1 MFDPEKL
8 LAGMVGDALGGMFG
22 GRSRKKKSVFR
33 TGNLGGKAALG
44 LGALGVAMAAY
55 EHFQQRSRQPTG
67 SAPMPI
73 QPGPRA
79 LPPAPASLIPSSPA
93 AMPPPPPAAVDLTR
107 LNDAEQEAVLLV
119 QTMIAAAH
127 ADGRV
132 DASEQ
137 QRILARAESSGL
149 DTATCFFLKG
159 ALNQPISL
167 DQIAAQTRPD
177 QVDEVYAAALL
188 AMDADTE
195 AERAFLRQL
204 GQKLGMDDA
213 RRLAIHEAL
222 QPV

>member
-8 LAGMVGDALGGMFG
+8 LAGMVGDALGGAFG

-33 TGNLGGKAALG
+33 TGELGGKAALG
-44 LGALGVAMAAY
+44 LGALGVAMAAF
-55 EHFQQRSRQPTG
+55 EHFQQRSRQQADP
-67 SAPMPI
+67 APMPYRT
-73 QPGPRA
+73 GPSA
-79 LPPAPASLIPSSPA
+79 LPPPPPTAAIGGPA
-93 AMPPPPPAAVDLTR
+93 AVPPPPPAAVDLNR

-127 ADGRV
+127 ADGQV
-132 DASEQ
+132 DATEQ

-149 DTATCFFLKG
+149 DAATCLFLKA
-159 ALNQPISL
+159 ALHQPVSL
-167 DQIAAQTRPD
+167 DEIAAKTRPD

-188 AMDADTE
+188 AMDGDTE

-213 RRLAIHEAL
+213 RRQAIHEAL